1 MITKNAMARYAEPM
15 RWRELSLANKTLVA
29 FGGSVVVVVLA
40 ALTVPFFRMTYLVDA
55 GQLEVSR
62 HDAITWE
69 ALGQARGDARGDGE
83 ISWAIQPEAR
93 IGIVARR
100 LPVESARG
108 AAEADAFVRRAI
120 AAFEKNPSANEFTAV
135 SWAGTTREYRYAQPV
150 RADDGKSLAGILLL
164 ERRPV
169 QATRLLL
176 YNSLF
181 LFLAGSVVL
190 VASVA
195 AFYFVTHKVF
205 LKPVRSLKE
214 TAERVRDG
222 NLAIRSDISTGDEFE
237 QLAKT
242 FNSMLSDLQA
252 GQDRLRGIN
261 AALDLK
267 LNELAQSNVALHEAA
282 KLKGEF
288 LANVS
293 HELRTPLNSII
304 GFAELLLEIAK
315 NDASAE
321 AEPPPGLG
329 KRLRYNE
336 NILAAARNLLA
347 LINSLLEMA
356 KIEAGK
362 VELHLEMMRLND
374 TCEGLLAL
382 ITPQADKKSLQLRLE
397 VAADAPTIRTD
408 VKKFQQIIFNFL
420 SNAVKFTEPMER
432 TGRQGVVTLRAER
445 LLGSTP
451 GADEAPVVLAR
462 ISVIDNGPGIPPEEH
477 SKIFEKFH
485 QLDGGATKEHA
496 GTGLGLAISRELAQ
510 ILGGEIQLVS
520 DVGKGSMFSLILP
533 LEPSTLRPGA
543 EDPKRHDAARHE
555 PSRTAAS

>member
-1 MITKNAMARYAEPM
+1 M
-15 RWRELSLANKTLVA
+15 RWRDLSLANKTLVA

-55 GQLEVSR
+55 DQIEAARRDAMMWDALEDPANASSTEPI
-62 HDAITWE
+62 H
-69 ALGQARGDARGDGE
+69 
-83 ISWAIQPEAR
+83 WAVEPEER
-93 IGIVARR
+93 LGIVARR
-100 LPVESARG
+100 LPIDGAR
-108 AAEADAFVRRAI
+108 AAASDDPFLRHAI
-120 AAFEKNPSANEFTAV
+120 AAFEKNPTGNEFTSV
-135 SWAGTTREYRYAQPV
+135 SWAGTTREYRFAQPV
-150 RADDGKSLAGILLL
+150 RGDDAKSLVGVFLL

-169 QATRLLL
+169 QATRQLL

-181 LFLAGSVVL
+181 LFLAGTVVF

-205 LKPVRSLKE
+205 LTPVRSLKE

-237 QLAKT
+237 QLATT
-242 FNSMLSDLQA
+242 FNSMLADLQA

-267 LNELAQSNVALHEAA
+267 LNELAQSNLALHEAA
-282 KLKGEF
+282 KLKGDF

-304 GFAELLLEIAK
+304 GFAELLLELARA
-315 NDASAE
+315 DSSAE
-321 AEPPPGLG
+321 PEPTPALG
-329 KRLRYNE
+329 KRIRYNE

-356 KIEAGK
+356 KIDAGK
-362 VELHLEMMRLND
+362 IELHPEPMSLKD
-374 TCEGLLAL
+374 TCAGLLAL
-382 ITPQADKKSLQLRLE
+382 ITPQADKKGIQLRLD
-397 VAADAPTIRTD
+397 VSDDAPTITTD

-432 TGRQGVVTLRAER
+432 TGRQGVVTLRAEQ
-445 LLGSTP
+445 LLGGTP
-451 GADEAPVVLAR
+451 GSDGPPAVQAR

-477 SKIFEKFH
+477 AKVFEKFH
-485 QLDGGATKEHA
+485 QLDAGAAREHA
-496 GTGLGLAISRELAQ
+496 GTGLGLAISRELAH

-520 DVGKGSMFSLILP
+520 DVGKGSMFSVILP
-533 LEPSTLRPGA
+533 LDSRSRDQVKKRDESAEPFAGA
-543 EDPKRHDAARHE
+543 
-555 PSRTAAS
+555 TA

>member
-1 MITKNAMARYAEPM
+1 MK
-15 RWRELSLANKTLVA
+15 WRDLSLANKTLVA
-29 FGGSVVVVVLA
+29 FGGAVVVVVLA

-62 HDAITWE
+62 RDASTWE
-69 ALGQARGDARGDGE
+69 ALGRASVGSSPAGDVL
-83 ISWAIQPEAR
+83 WALEPEDR

-100 LPVESARG
+100 LPLGIAKSAALEDSFLRRAVES
-108 AAEADAFVRRAI
+108 
-120 AAFEKNPSANEFTAV
+120 FEQDSMLNEFSSV
-135 SWAGTTREYRYAQPV
+135 SWDGTTREYRYAQPV
-150 RADDGKSLAGILLL
+150 RGDDGLSLAGVLLL

-190 VASVA
+190 IASVG
-195 AFYFVTHKVF
+195 AFYLLTHKVF
-205 LKPVRSLKE
+205 LNPVRSLKE
-214 TAERVRDG
+214 TAERVREG
-222 NLAIRSDISTGDEFE
+222 NLAIRSEISTGDEFE
-237 QLAKT
+237 DLAKA
-242 FNSMLSDLQA
+242 FNSMLADLQV

-261 AALDLK
+261 SALDLK
-267 LNELAQSNVALHEAA
+267 LNELAQSNLALHEAA

-315 NDASAE
+315 GE
-321 AEPPPGLG
+321 AAAVEDVPPSIS
-329 KRLRYNE
+329 KRVRYNQ
-336 NILAAARNLLA
+336 NILSAARNLLA

-362 VELHLEMMRLND
+362 VELHIESVPLKD

-382 ITPQADKKSLQLRLE
+382 ISPQADKKGIQLKLE
-397 VAADAPTIRTD
+397 EVGEAPTIRTD
-408 VKKFQQIIFNFL
+408 VKKFQQILFNFL
-420 SNAVKFTEPMER
+420 SNAVKFTDPMER
-432 TGRQGVVTLRAER
+432 TGRQGIVTLRVER
-445 LLGSTP
+445 LPSSTP
-451 GADEAPVVLAR
+451 GSEGAPDELAR
-462 ISVIDNGPGIPPEEH
+462 VSVIDNGPGIPPEEH
-477 SKIFEKFH
+477 ARVFEKFH

-496 GTGLGLAISRELAQ
+496 GTGLGLAISRELAH

-533 LEPSTLRPGA
+533 LEPRGSRRA
-543 EDPKRHDAARHE
+543 EAVA
-555 PSRTAAS
+555 

>member
-1 MITKNAMARYAEPM
+1 M
-15 RWRELSLANKTLVA
+15 RWRDLSLANKTLVA

-55 GQLEVSR
+55 GQFEVSR
-62 HDAITWE
+62 RDAMTWE
-69 ALGQARGDARGDGE
+69 ALEPEPDSSDQGT
-83 ISWAIQPEAR
+83 IHWATRPEER
-93 IGIVARR
+93 VGIVARR
-100 LPVESARG
+100 LPIADAVA
-108 AAEADAFVRRAI
+108 AAEKDSFLRRAI
-120 AAFEKNPSANEFTAV
+120 AAFERNSTGNEFKAAT
-135 SWAGTTREYRYAQPV
+135 WEGTTREYRYAMPV
-150 RADDGKSLAGILLL
+150 RADEDKSLRGILLL

-190 VASVA
+190 LSSIA

-267 LNELAQSNVALHEAA
+267 LNELAQSNLALHEAA

-304 GFAELLLEIAK
+304 GFAELLLELAK
-315 NDASAE
+315 ADASV
-321 AEPPPGLG
+321 EPEPSPALG
-329 KRLRYNE
+329 KRVRYNE

-356 KIEAGK
+356 KIDAGRI
-362 VELHLEMMRLND
+362 ELHPETMSLKD

-382 ITPQADKKSLQLRLE
+382 ITPQADKKGIHLRLD
-397 VAADAPTIRTD
+397 VAADAPAIRTD
-408 VKKFQQIIFNFL
+408 VKKFQQILFNFL

-445 LLGSTP
+445 LLGGTP
-451 GADEAPVVLAR
+451 GSDEPPDVLAR

-477 SKIFEKFH
+477 AKIFEKFH

-496 GTGLGLAISRELAQ
+496 GTGLGLAISRELAH

-520 DVGKGSMFSLILP
+520 DVGKGSMFSVILP
-533 LEPSTLRPGA
+533 LELKAR
-543 EDPKRHDAARHE
+543 DAAKKRDD
-555 PSRTAAS
+555 PADLVVGVGG